1 MKFSHPKVTLGM
13 PVYNGAAYIEAA
25 LISVLTQTYT
35 DFELVISDN
44 ASTDDSGDI
53 CRLYA
58 EKDARVRYYR
68 ADYNHGAAWNFN
80 RTYELARGEYFRWVA
95 HDDMLSKTLLEK
107 SVAVLD
113 SHPDVVLTFS
123 WITDIDGNDNE
134 ICVKK
139 SNADSWLRTPNQRF
153 KALSTVKPEYKCEEV
168 FGLIRST
175 VLSRTHLIASYS
187 DSDRTLLAE
196 LGLYGPF
203 YEIEEPLF
211 LHRIHE
217 RGSVMVNPDRQ
228 SRMAWFDTA
237 KSGRMVFPNWQQL
250 ADLLSVI
257 WRSPV
262 TGSERVRCYLHML
275 TWVRQR
281 RRHLWQDLVWA
292 VMRTVRYY
300 RNKISY
306 V

>member
-1 MKFSHPKVTLGM
+1 MRLSPPKVTIGM
-13 PVYNGAAYIEAA
+13 PIYNGAVYLEAA
-25 LISVLTQTYT
+25 LNSVLTQTYT

-44 ASTDDSGDI
+44 ASTDNSGEI
-53 CRLYA
+53 CRRYA
-58 EKDARVRYYR
+58 EKDARIRYYR

-80 RTYELARGEYFRWVA
+80 RTFELARGEYFRWVA
-95 HDDMLSKTLLEK
+95 YDDLLTETLLET

-123 WITDIDGNDNE
+123 WTTDIDGKGNQ
-134 ICVKK
+134 ICTKK
-139 SNADSWLRTPNQRF
+139 SSVDSRLRAPNQRF
-153 KALSTVKPEYKCEEV
+153 KELSTVKPQSKCEEV
-168 FGLIRST
+168 FGLIRSSI
-175 VLSRTHLIASYS
+175 LARTRLIAAYS

-203 YEIEEPLF
+203 YEIAEPLF
-211 LHRIHE
+211 LHRIHD

-228 SRMAWFDTA
+228 SRMTWFDTA

-262 TGSERVRCYLHML
+262 TWPERMRCFLHML
-275 TWVRQR
+275 SWVRRR
-281 RRHLWQDLVWA
+281 RRHLWRDLVWA
-292 VMRTVRYY
+292 ANKTF
-300 RNKISY
+300 RNDCNKTSY